1 MMKYQAINAQMT
13 DAWCEAGWEWGQAIT
28 HEEYVK
34 ALNGEWNVRLTPTKY
49 VPHACGLETYRGNR
63 CSVWQAAA
71 DSRFPYS
78 LH

>member
-1 MMKYQAINAQMT
+1 MT

-49 VPHACGLETYRGNR
+49 VPHAWFGDVARFGKRRRT
-63 CSVWQAAA
+63 A
-71 DSRFPYS
+71 DSHILCTRRCVYGFRL